1 MFSFFEVL
9 IFRVRFLV
17 RPFFKALFWNV
28 SKRYIFAQAKNV
40 THHKGFQTF
49 EDQASTSAIS
59 ATGSSAEVFDASAL

>member
-40 THHKGFQTF
+40 THHKEFQIF
-49 EDQASTSAIS
+49 EDQPSTSVTSTI
-59 ATGSSAEVFDASAL
+59 GSSAERFDASAL